1 MKKFVIIMLLKE
13 DWDNPNIS
21 VVEAL
26 NEELAYEK
34 FLEISEYSDDEIVR
48 GEEEG
53 EISLKIIDTY

>member
-1 MKKFVIIMLLKE
+1 MLLKE